1 MRKRLCTALVCLT
14 LTVSGC
20 TSSDSGST
28 VTPVTPV
35 TPTPTVTQGRIV
47 AEPTGAILVSG
58 TVVLS
63 AQGFTASDNAA
74 LSYAWNLGNGATQSG
89 VASVRPSYATA
100 GTYTVRVTATGAT
113 GATSSATLDLRVGS
127 MAGRWRLIDSAG
139 TTVTSTAQLTQNG
152 LALTGDD
159 QLAGDCRYTLA
170 GVVGD
175 ARLVLL
181 TWTRSAS
188 SCPGRTLPT
197 TFTFTGTANA
207 DLTEFPGNFS
217 NVTGGALAG
226 AGRLVP
232 CGTSGC

>member
-1 MRKRLCTALVCLT
+1 MAFLCLA

-35 TPTPTVTQGRIV
+35 TPTPTITQGRIV
-47 AEPTGAILVSG
+47 ADPAGAVLVSG
-58 TVVLS
+58 TTILS
-63 AQGFTASDNAA
+63 AQGFTASDNAS
-74 LSYAWNLGNGATQSG
+74 LSYSWNLGNGTTQSG
-89 VASVRPSYATA
+89 LATVRPSYATA
-100 GTYTVRVTATGAT
+100 GTYTVRVTVTGLT
-113 GATSSATLDLRVGS
+113 GATSSASLDLRVGALS
-127 MAGRWRLIDSAG
+127 GRMRLIDSAG
-139 TTVTSTAQLTQNG
+139 ATVTSTAQLTQNG

-159 QLAGDCRYTLA
+159 QIAGDCRYSIG

-175 ARLVLL
+175 ARQVLL

-188 SCPGRTLPT
+188 SCPGRNLPT
-197 TFTFTGTANA
+197 SFTFTGLGNA
-207 DLTEFPGNFS
+207 DLTEFAGSFS
-217 NVTGGALAG
+217 NVSGGTLAG